1 VEKRQT
7 SSSTQPD
14 GRRSLYK
21 EIWSTNL
28 PLKVRVFAWR
38 LAQEG
43 LVTNNNRKRRTLMPD
58 DTYQVCGCEGETGY
72 HVVIRCTKAWALR
85 QEMRHHWQL
94 PDEEQFKYSRPD
106 WLLHFLS
113 SVASEVKAR
122 IVLLLWH
129 AWDLRNDVVHA
140 KGMATIMGSANFL
153 VSYEESINTV
163 TRPLAD

>member
-1 VEKRQT
+1 
-7 SSSTQPD
+7 
-14 GRRSLYK
+14 
-21 EIWSTNL
+21 
-28 PLKVRVFAWR
+28 
-38 LAQEG
+38 
-43 LVTNNNRKRRTLMPD
+43 MPD
-58 DTYQVCGCEGETGY
+58 DTYQVCGCEGEMGY

-94 PDEEQFKYSRPD
+94 PDEEQFKYSGPD

-163 TRPLAD
+163 TRPLADQHDVKGKGRMKDGGGPAKTTKQGTNIRQRRERCGHHRLLAGLK